1 MKGNWQSIH
10 RFSHFLSKTVKKFAV
25 FSFLNVFFVIY
36 VVDWRYCSLPPLRLH
51 SPVQCCL
58 IKMPQGSTV
67 KRLNAKRKR
76 PAGGAGG
83 ELDRPTLNESPFKN
97 NLTDT
102 NTHQTKK
109 IPSLTSLRAHILVME
124 PMLLVMVTSVALARS
139 SLDTDSL
146 FSLDIMLPKL
156 QEQNTNHVRRKSTL
170 EASGIYVIM
179 CINMS
184 K

>member
-25 FSFLNVFFVIY
+25 FSFLNVFFVSY

-83 ELDRPTLNESPFKN
+83 ELDRSTLNKSLLKTTWLTKQKNPITDLIES
-97 NLTDT
+97 
-102 NTHQTKK
+102 THPGDGADVVGDGDQRCSGQVLFGHRLPLLFGHHVAET
-109 IPSLTSLRAHILVME
+109 TRAKHK
-124 PMLLVMVTSVALARS
+124 PR
-139 SLDTDSL
+139 
-146 FSLDIMLPKL
+146 
-156 QEQNTNHVRRKSTL
+156 
-170 EASGIYVIM
+170 
-179 CINMS
+179 
-184 K
+184 

>member
-83 ELDRPTLNESPFKN
+83 ELDRSTLNKSPFKN
-97 NLTDT
+97 NLT
-102 NTHQTKK
+102 HQTKK
-109 IPSLTSLRAHILVME
+109 SHHWPHWEHTSWWWSRCCWWWWPA
-124 PMLLVMVTSVALARS
+124 LLWPGPLWTPTPS
-139 SLDTDSL
+139 SLWTSCCRNYK
-146 FSLDIMLPKL
+146 S
-156 QEQNTNHVRRKSTL
+156 QNTNHVRRESTL
-170 EASGIYVIM
+170 EASGISVIM
-179 CINMS
+179 CIKMS

>member
-83 ELDRPTLNESPFKN
+83 ELDRPTLNKSLLKTTWLTKQKNPITDLIES
-97 NLTDT
+97 
-102 NTHQTKK
+102 THPGDGADVVGDGDQRCSGQVLFGHRLPLLFGHHVAET
-109 IPSLTSLRAHILVME
+109 TRAKHK
-124 PMLLVMVTSVALARS
+124 PR
-139 SLDTDSL
+139 
-146 FSLDIMLPKL
+146 
-156 QEQNTNHVRRKSTL
+156 
-170 EASGIYVIM
+170 
-179 CINMS
+179 
-184 K
+184 

>member
-83 ELDRPTLNESPFKN
+83 ELDRSTLNKSLIKTTW
-97 NLTDT
+97 LTK
-102 NTHQTKK
+102 HKK

-170 EASGIYVIM
+170 EASGISVIM
-179 CINMS
+179 CIKMS